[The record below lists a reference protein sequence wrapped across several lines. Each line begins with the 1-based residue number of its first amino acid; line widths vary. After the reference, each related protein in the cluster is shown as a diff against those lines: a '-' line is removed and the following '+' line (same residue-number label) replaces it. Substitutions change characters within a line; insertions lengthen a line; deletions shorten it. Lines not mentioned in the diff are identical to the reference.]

1 MVKGLIF
8 DLIIGKETT
17 HMPTVS
23 AVAAS
28 RIVHEVLLRRPDI
41 TYIYKRPNK
50 KMLAVSLESLL

>member
-28 RIVHEVLLRRPDI
+28 RIVHEVLLDDRILLISIRDQTRR
-41 TYIYKRPNK
+41 
-50 KMLAVSLESLL
+50 MLAVSLESLL

>member
-50 KMLAVSLESLL
+50 KDACS